1 MMEKQSE
8 LNFSRIKSCDIKL
21 SISSLVNIST
31 MEIQVYVIC
40 DPADAPRVERLKTSN
55 EKPIFK

>member
-1 MMEKQSE
+1 MMEEQSE

-21 SISSLVNIST
+21 SINSPENISST
-31 MEIQVYVIC
+31 EMRVYVIC

-55 EKPIFK
+55 EKIHI